1 MEGRYRRAGARD
13 GGRAAFPSRCRARLC
28 PGRRRI
34 LGSRRQAEGRVESR
48 GRDDVTAEANPCAQE
63 REPDTATES
72 PRHAS
77 PLEWGCQAA
86 AGCGA
91 THLLNDENAYRLLSD
106 PFFCHAAD
114 PGTSRFHARWV
125 REPPRAGG

>member
-1 MEGRYRRAGARD
+1 MEGRYRRTGARD
-13 GGRAAFPSRCRARLC
+13 GGRAAFQSWRRARLC

-34 LGSRRQAEGRVESR
+34 LGSGWQASGHIESW
-48 GRDDVTAEANPCAQE
+48 GRDDVTAEARPCAQE

-86 AGCGA
+86 AGCRA
-91 THLLNDENAYRLLSD
+91 THLLNDENA
-106 PFFCHAAD
+106 
-114 PGTSRFHARWV
+114 
-125 REPPRAGG
+125 